1 MLEETDGLKEIEK
14 KIIEHLNKTNF
25 DINDFL
31 EKNNNEIFSIL
42 LLFKVNEKGNY
53 LIKGNMYANNLR
65 LLNKLFNCPK
75 EIFNKIKDDFYK
87 NQLKFLINK
96 LTEGSDNFLD
106 IFENIRLLINLIIYH
121 KDINLIYEI
130 NFKIDIGECKEI
142 DKKSD
147 TFKKISKLLNKL
159 LFNND
164 FNSNGKGIIL
174 TGGAGD
180 EDKILT
186 EKKINY
192 INLNLLFNL
201 IKDLKEAEKDKIDEK
216 KDDIVKIFKLIDDKK
231 DDDIKKIIDNIV
243 KIETIDLKKTIIT
256 EFNKNINRFFKDDK
270 GKDITEENIIKYLC
284 DKTFNLE
291 TLINNKKLRELIK
304 LKELAPGTNLFYY
317 YYNLG
322 ITSKRHKF
330 IDNIEQLL
338 SINDFCTITY
348 NIYPPTTEVKFQ
360 DIIYIENSKY
370 NLPII
375 YDDKRNDSYD
385 IIELIFNILKNNDI
399 DYKSKIKKLL
409 LDFNNEFIISDDNIE
424 KLKKLNINEKLFE
437 KKRGDIVKEIKTI
450 ETTKKCLD
458 YMNITID
465 FYKTE
470 IARILSYNL
479 PKFYEEKSSSQ
490 DVSFDIDTLFKD
502 SNYVSDNIVKNNFL
516 KLNLKDYKYNDKY
529 YPIEKYITLKELY
542 YFQKNVS
549 LETIYSFCNDEKNTY
564 YKEDFI
570 KEIKNRIINDNLN
583 LNDYI
588 DISYILYDKYDK
600 EKKIYYLKNYKC
612 QVKDILTLKSNLSFN
627 YLSSLDHNKIVYD
640 LDIYYNSTNTNNK
653 DLNSSIEFYKYL
665 YLYFLND
672 KINKIKY
679 SSTIYDHCK
688 EKIKE
693 FIQKKITNLELKKPI
708 ELEFFENIEKAKE
721 NLKYKLEKIL
731 KTKLDDI
738 DLNKSYEEIIF
749 EVLKENKDN
758 NDLLKHIDIK
768 KFKRII
774 TIDTFEKEVKDKLDK
789 NLLLK
794 EYYYKFSIDYNKK
807 SNSLSLN
814 KRYIQKEY
822 SIKDFL
828 ILKDNNLIYIRELLI
843 NIAKK
848 KEEVKDE
855 KKKVDEER
863 KIIKDI
869 EIKEGKANQIKKDKE
884 IKEVE
889 EIKKIYNFYNL
900 KINVKNLKD
909 DVKIKA
915 LEIYNLLNKN
925 PNFKPR
931 KKLIINKD
939 IEEEEEENE
948 ILGGSSETD
957 SYNTYIYKYIDKSL
971 QKYLIKILEDNR
983 ISIEPISL
991 NIFKQLEEKKD
1002 EFIEKN
1008 NPKIKSGSYEYVINE
1023 HYKDVKS
1030 KVFSVFKKTFK
1041 LSIKKLHN
1049 DDKINKKLEDNIMK
1063 NLNTSKKFNLELSRD
1078 DKINVNEYENGL
1090 FDSKDFIQLNTD
1102 NIDFCEL
1109 LNEIIKDTSY
1119 KNYIE
1124 FELKKAKEE
1133 RKKAIKENDIYSE
1146 NIIKSSLEKD
1156 DNKIKDIASKYNL
1169 NINVKTLKDEVR
1181 KNALEIYNLLKKNP
1195 NFKPRKLIINKDIE
1209 DEEEEENEI
1218 LGGSREKDSYNTYIY
1233 KYIDKSLQI
1242 YLIKILKDNH
1252 NYFKPV
1258 SLKIFKQL
1266 EEKKEQFIKKLEENK
1281 YKNIEEIKS
1290 GSYEYVIN
1298 EYYKKVEPKK
1308 TDNLNKNLSIK
1319 KLDKEAKNNEKQ
1331 KESIINL
1338 IISSKKFNLELS
1350 RDDKIN
1356 VNEYENGLFD
1366 SKDFIQLNTDN
1377 IDFSELLN
1385 EIIKDTS
1392 YKNYI
1397 DFEFKKAKD
1406 VEEKADKAK
1415 KETEAKDK
1423 ADKDKKIKKLLKLNE
1438 LKDLKKIEIIGLTDD
1453 VKDKASEIYD
1463 LLVNIPK
1470 FQIQFG
1476 NLIINEDIEDE
1487 EEENE
1492 ILGGGKYD
1500 EINKSYETTMYS
1512 YIIKSL
1518 INYLKDILTNKNPKE
1533 PITLKYFKEL
1543 ETAKEKFIIDKNI
1556 DIKVKVGSYEYILYK
1571 YHNNNLDNI
1580 NYKSFNIIPGIRDI
1594 NFEKNEINLNN
1605 KCSLRKYDNNS
1616 LDTTKDQ
1623 EKCSK
1628 TNNKCI
1634 DFNYIDFIK
1643 LKTDSFNFY
1652 ELFLSIIN
1660 DTIKDQK
1667 KVDEEKAKKAKEDK
1681 DEKIKKLLKID
1692 LLKQIEFKEFN
1703 KEVKDI
1709 AIEVYDLLNK
1719 IPNFQIQFG
1728 NLIINEDIEEEEE
1741 EILGGGIYD
1750 EINKSYETIMYSY
1763 IIKSLIN
1770 YLYDIL
1776 NSNKIPNKSLKKY
1789 IPDTLNFFQNLEEAK
1804 IKIKQENDKIDTKF
1818 SYEHC
1823 LKQYFKIDNDI
1834 KQFTFKKI
1842 TNEKDS
1848 YFYKKDDIIKDIF
1861 DNKNLIIQINDI
1873 PKYKNL
1879 IDLIQFKD
1887 DIFDMIFLNNK
1898 FLSDTDKKKENI
1910 KKENEKKE
1918 KKKEKENEKNIKK
1931 EINEKNI
1938 EDYKKLFN
1946 LEEFK
1951 EFENDYKDEIKTIA
1965 YNIYELLNNIP
1976 KFKKKFDPNYK
1987 DKDND
1992 DDINKS
1998 YESIIYNYIIN
2009 SLINYLENIFK
2020 KKNIRPPISLKIFQD
2035 LEMKK
2040 QKFIT
2045 DKKPEINEG
2054 SYEYVIYK
2062 DYKKKNYTY
2071 QIAIK
2076 IFNNESEEKK
2086 IIQNLELNND
2096 EKKLFNITSNSLNIV
2111 FEDNGKYEI
2120 LDFIKM
2126 PNDKIDFYDLL
2137 KEIIEDDKKKIEYK
2151 IEHEVNFKKLFNL
2164 YELKIYK
2171 NRTISK
2177 ENKEKAIEV
2186 YNLLNKIPKYQI
2198 IFGNLFINKDIEDEE
2213 EENEILGGSKYDE
2226 INKSYNT
2233 KMYKFIIKSLINYLK
2248 NLFRNF
2254 TINIPFS
2261 LTFFKELEEA
2271 KEKLIINLKKN
2282 IDKIKND
2289 DSSIFT
2295 KIYNK
2300 FLSKTNLTDKESTR
2314 IFNLILDKLKIFKE
2328 NITFDIS
2335 SYSYEECLIT
2345 LFKKFKENFLNNLI
2359 KIQEEYKPY
2368 YIGHYINIF
2377 SKLFEFKIKLD
2388 DTNVEIYTI
2397 IYEDKLLYDNK
2408 EYKINNIV
2416 YNTLID
2422 NIKLI
2427 GDKFNN
2433 KFLKQYFTEKDSV
2446 EKTLGGYKNII
2457 ELEDVFKL
2465 YYNSDESITNIYKLY
2480 FIINI
2485 YGNYY
2490 QDDKVKYEL
2499 IENILEIIKIDVLN
2513 DDIIETINN
2522 LITNIYNKT
2531 RKIYEFYIRYFDKT
2545 DTIIKNYCQK
2555 RNLINKYL
2563 NMNFIYE
2570 LYKNYQKKD
2579 INIQVNINGTI
2590 LKIEKSLIEINKEID
2605 DLFINGEGLFPKSS
2619 YNISMNS
2626 YDNEIDNFIHFI
2638 YDFTK
2643 NQSTISLTNLNDLNA
2658 FIVLQLLSNENDM
2671 INLVI
2676 NGDTYMINNIN
2687 NHPYKLHMT
2696 ENFNIQIKLNDI
2708 QMGLYKQLFEMK
2720 DKRSLL
2726 GILAKDY
2733 YYLDFN
2739 IREKSR
2745 FKFHLN
2751 YEIIPF
2757 ISSSKIDD
2765 DFKRTIINYN
2775 SFKPKMIEEMKDLSI
2790 LSLEKNS
2797 LIFLINYGILLTST
2811 LFSQINIKNF
2821 ISLIHIYLI
2830 FKNNTKRY
2838 LHLVNYN
2845 GDNETIIL
2853 YRDYIKSINYIG
2865 FLKSALCLMRVK
2877 IELKM
2882 DLKAFI
2888 KRVINF
2894 KENIF
2899 IKSVIKI
2906 DVNFLQFLF
2915 NIETYKIDNKM
2926 VEDFYLSFLLVY
2938 KNCLKEKVNIN
2949 IINMFHI
2956 FIIPNLRFFHNK
2968 INIRDIENEVLDIKA
2983 KEYIRLIRGIKGGDG
2998 EKNFDKDIKKAKN
3011 ELKDIDNVL
3020 LTTDL
3025 SDNTKEI
3032 LKLLQVFNDI
3042 YIEFN
3047 KLDLIELINDF
3058 KKILEEV
3065 IVLSEE
3071 GEIHIIDEDKINIF
3085 KDKLNFKDNSKKYEE
3100 ELRKIKSKIDNNI
3113 GKIGK
3118 VINSFS
3124 YNAPDDKEDEL
3135 NNKAKILRKILKYM
3149 KEIEKSLNDDE
3160 NGIKKYKEKS
3170 AEVNNLFIEFF
3181 PIDEEHE
3188 PLMENINEFVKFYK
3202 QQIDIF
3208 VSYITEAKNEY
3219 DKFSISIKENEADAK
3234 KFFGDEERIQ
3244 TEVKNDIVKDL
3255 KEKKREHT
3263 SELNRLID
3271 KVNRLKDDI
3280 ERNNNKIY
3288 EYENQDKD
3296 REKFSP
3302 EIKKLQVYNKS
3313 LNEEIIKKNSE
3324 IEQIKKNIKELDD
3337 SINKER
3343 KSSGG
3348 GKPIKD
3354 KLIVD
3359 LLDKN
3364 KTPFKYKGDNV
3375 SFDDKKNEIKKRF
3388 DHIKKDYR
3396 KLKVSTYIPNSVHKD
3411 MILEKFINN
3420 KGDTLFEQIL
3430 NNYQQDVKEKNQDIA
3445 KANFYE
3451 SVENNNL
3458 DPIKELE
3465 ITFIDKLIFAFL
3477 IIFLRYAGLYLT
3489 YRFID
3494 NKYVKSIKEA
3504 VIYYSLSYV
3513 AVLFAFLVIVNID
3526 LFRLRIIFNYCNL
3539 HVNSSG
3545 ILSHMIIKIIIGYVI
3560 YLLIINLDNEPIP
3573 TYLSKNQIIK
3583 LKKKIDIL
3591 SMIVIVFLLIFVL
3604 II

>member
-1 MLEETDGLKEIEK
+1 MI
-14 KIIEHLNKTNF
+14 
-25 DINDFL
+25 
-31 EKNNNEIFSIL
+31 
-42 LLFKVNEKGNY
+42 
-53 LIKGNMYANNLR
+53 
-65 LLNKLFNCPK
+65 
-75 EIFNKIKDDFYK
+75 
-87 NQLKFLINK
+87 
-96 LTEGSDNFLD
+96 
-106 IFENIRLLINLIIYH
+106 
-121 KDINLIYEI
+121 
-130 NFKIDIGECKEI
+130 
-142 DKKSD
+142 
-147 TFKKISKLLNKL
+147 
-159 LFNND
+159 
-164 FNSNGKGIIL
+164 
-174 TGGAGD
+174 
-180 EDKILT
+180 
-186 EKKINY
+186 
-192 INLNLLFNL
+192 
-201 IKDLKEAEKDKIDEK
+201 
-216 KDDIVKIFKLIDDKK
+216 
-231 DDDIKKIIDNIV
+231 
-243 KIETIDLKKTIIT
+243 
-256 EFNKNINRFFKDDK
+256 
-270 GKDITEENIIKYLC
+270 
-284 DKTFNLE
+284 
-291 TLINNKKLRELIK
+291 
-304 LKELAPGTNLFYY
+304 
-317 YYNLG
+317 
-322 ITSKRHKF
+322 
-330 IDNIEQLL
+330 
-338 SINDFCTITY
+338 
-348 NIYPPTTEVKFQ
+348 
-360 DIIYIENSKY
+360 
-370 NLPII
+370 
-375 YDDKRNDSYD
+375 
-385 IIELIFNILKNNDI
+385 
-399 DYKSKIKKLL
+399 
-409 LDFNNEFIISDDNIE
+409 
-424 KLKKLNINEKLFE
+424 INE
-437 KKRGDIVKEIKTI
+437 
-450 ETTKKCLD
+450 
-458 YMNITID
+458 
-465 FYKTE
+465 
-470 IARILSYNL
+470 
-479 PKFYEEKSSSQ
+479 
-490 DVSFDIDTLFKD
+490 
-502 SNYVSDNIVKNNFL
+502 
-516 KLNLKDYKYNDKY
+516 
-529 YPIEKYITLKELY
+529 
-542 YFQKNVS
+542 
-549 LETIYSFCNDEKNTY
+549 
-564 YKEDFI
+564 
-570 KEIKNRIINDNLN
+570 
-583 LNDYI
+583 
-588 DISYILYDKYDK
+588 
-600 EKKIYYLKNYKC
+600 
-612 QVKDILTLKSNLSFN
+612 
-627 YLSSLDHNKIVYD
+627 
-640 LDIYYNSTNTNNK
+640 
-653 DLNSSIEFYKYL
+653 
-665 YLYFLND
+665 
-672 KINKIKY
+672 
-679 SSTIYDHCK
+679 
-688 EKIKE
+688 
-693 FIQKKITNLELKKPI
+693 
-708 ELEFFENIEKAKE
+708 
-721 NLKYKLEKIL
+721 
-731 KTKLDDI
+731 
-738 DLNKSYEEIIF
+738 
-749 EVLKENKDN
+749 
-758 NDLLKHIDIK
+758 
-768 KFKRII
+768 
-774 TIDTFEKEVKDKLDK
+774 
-789 NLLLK
+789 
-794 EYYYKFSIDYNKK
+794 
-807 SNSLSLN
+807 
-814 KRYIQKEY
+814 
-822 SIKDFL
+822 
-828 ILKDNNLIYIRELLI
+828 
-843 NIAKK
+843 
-848 KEEVKDE
+848 
-855 KKKVDEER
+855 
-863 KIIKDI
+863 
-869 EIKEGKANQIKKDKE
+869 
-884 IKEVE
+884 
-889 EIKKIYNFYNL
+889 
-900 KINVKNLKD
+900 
-909 DVKIKA
+909 
-915 LEIYNLLNKN
+915 
-925 PNFKPR
+925 
-931 KKLIINKD
+931 D

-948 ILGGSSETD
+948 ILGG
-957 SYNTYIYKYIDKSL
+957 Y
-971 QKYLIKILEDNR
+971 
-983 ISIEPISL
+983 
-991 NIFKQLEEKKD
+991 
-1002 EFIEKN
+1002 
-1008 NPKIKSGSYEYVINE
+1008 
-1023 HYKDVKS
+1023 
-1030 KVFSVFKKTFK
+1030 
-1041 LSIKKLHN
+1041 
-1049 DDKINKKLEDNIMK
+1049 
-1063 NLNTSKKFNLELSRD
+1063 
-1078 DKINVNEYENGL
+1078 
-1090 FDSKDFIQLNTD
+1090 
-1102 NIDFCEL
+1102 
-1109 LNEIIKDTSY
+1109 
-1119 KNYIE
+1119 
-1124 FELKKAKEE
+1124 
-1133 RKKAIKENDIYSE
+1133 
-1146 NIIKSSLEKD
+1146 
-1156 DNKIKDIASKYNL
+1156 
-1169 NINVKTLKDEVR
+1169 
-1181 KNALEIYNLLKKNP
+1181 
-1195 NFKPRKLIINKDIE
+1195 
-1209 DEEEEENEI
+1209 
-1218 LGGSREKDSYNTYIY
+1218 
-1233 KYIDKSLQI
+1233 
-1242 YLIKILKDNH
+1242 
-1252 NYFKPV
+1252 
-1258 SLKIFKQL
+1258 
-1266 EEKKEQFIKKLEENK
+1266 
-1281 YKNIEEIKS
+1281 
-1290 GSYEYVIN
+1290 
-1298 EYYKKVEPKK
+1298 
-1308 TDNLNKNLSIK
+1308 
-1319 KLDKEAKNNEKQ
+1319 
-1331 KESIINL
+1331 
-1338 IISSKKFNLELS
+1338 
-1350 RDDKIN
+1350 
-1356 VNEYENGLFD
+1356 
-1366 SKDFIQLNTDN
+1366 
-1377 IDFSELLN
+1377 
-1385 EIIKDTS
+1385 
-1392 YKNYI
+1392 
-1397 DFEFKKAKD
+1397 
-1406 VEEKADKAK
+1406 
-1415 KETEAKDK
+1415 
-1423 ADKDKKIKKLLKLNE
+1423 
-1438 LKDLKKIEIIGLTDD
+1438 
-1453 VKDKASEIYD
+1453 
-1463 LLVNIPK
+1463 
-1470 FQIQFG
+1470 
-1476 NLIINEDIEDE
+1476 
-1487 EEENE
+1487 
-1492 ILGGGKYD
+1492 KYD
-1500 EINKSYETTMYS
+1500 EIDKSYETTIYS
-1512 YIIKSL
+1512 YIIKKL
-1518 INYLKDILTNKNPKE
+1518 IDYLKDILRNKNPKE
-1533 PITLKYFKEL
+1533 PITLKYFKDL
-1543 ETAKEKFIIDKNI
+1543 EKEKKAFILEKE
-1556 DIKVKVGSYEYILYK
+1556 DIKVKEGSYEYVIYEYFKEKRHLNLYYLTIKNFNKGNKGNKNYEQQENIIKSKLISLNKFNLILK
-1571 YHNNNLDNI
+1571 KDNI
-1580 NYKSFNIIPGIRDI
+1580 EVIFDENGLFNSKDFIQFKDNNFNI
-1594 NFEKNEINLNN
+1594 
-1605 KCSLRKYDNNS
+1605 
-1616 LDTTKDQ
+1616 
-1623 EKCSK
+1623 
-1628 TNNKCI
+1628 
-1634 DFNYIDFIK
+1634 
-1643 LKTDSFNFY
+1643 Y
-1652 ELFLSIIN
+1652 ELLKEIIN
-1660 DTIKDQK
+1660 DPYNKNIIENKSKKAKD
-1667 KVDEEKAKKAKEDK
+1667 DEEKAKDDEEKAK

-1709 AIEVYDLLNK
+1709 ASRIYDLLNK

-1741 EILGGGIYD
+1741 EILGGGIYN
-1750 EINKSYETIMYSY
+1750 EINKSYETFMYSY

-1776 NSNKIPNKSLKKY
+1776 NSNKSFKKY
-1789 IPDTLNFFQNLEEAK
+1789 IPNTLNFFEQLEEEKAK
-1804 IKIKQENDKIDTKF
+1804 IKEKNDKIDTKF

-1823 LKQYFKIDNDI
+1823 LKQYFKIDNNI
-1834 KQFTFKKI
+1834 NNFTFKKI
-1842 TNEKDS
+1842 LNEKDI
-1848 YFYKKDDIIKDIF
+1848 YFINKYDIIIDIF
-1861 DNKNLIIQINDI
+1861 DNNNLSIQINDI
-1873 PKYKNL
+1873 QNYKNL

-1887 DIFDMIFLNNK
+1887 DIFDMKFLNNK

-1910 KKENEKKE
+1910 EKENEKKE
-1918 KKKEKENEKNIKK
+1918 KEKENENEKNIKKEINEKKEKK

-1987 DKDND
+1987 DKNND

-2020 KKNIRPPISLKIFQD
+2020 KKNIRPPISLEIFRD

-2137 KEIIEDDKKKIEYK
+2137 KEIIEDDKKKEYK

-2282 IDKIKND
+2282 IDKIKKEDD
-2289 DSSIFT
+2289 DSYSIT
-2295 KIYNK
+2295 KIINK
-2300 FLSKTNLTDKESTR
+2300 FWSKKKLINIESTR
-2314 IFNLILDKLKIFKE
+2314 IFKLILEELKIFKE

-2345 LFKKFKENFLNNLI
+2345 LFKKFKEYYLNNLI
-2359 KIQEEYKPY
+2359 KKDQEYIYY

-2397 IYEDKLLYDNK
+2397 IYEDKLLYYNK
-2408 EYKINNIV
+2408 EHKIKKKV

-2433 KFLKQYFTEKDSV
+2433 SFLKQYITENDSV
-2446 EKTLGGYKNII
+2446 EKLSGGYKNII

-2757 ISSSKIDD
+2757 ISSKIDD

-2775 SFKPKMIEEMKDLSI
+2775 SFKPKMIDEMKDLSI

-2894 KENIF
+2894 KENSF

-3280 ERNNNKIY
+3280 ERNNNKIN

-3313 LNEEIIKKNSE
+3313 LNDEIIKKNSE